1 MDKTQSSTLS
11 GWLRVIIIILPYFI
25 VVGLFQF
32 IGLLITGADLQDRM
46 ADLNLS
52 QDVII
57 TLLSLTG
64 TVLLIWLF
72 RKLVDKESFISIGL
86 RFKGH
91 GKDILW
97 GVLLGLFIMGL
108 GFGLL
113 LLLGEIQVKGIVYHS
128 RNLLLSFALFI
139 IVALN
144 EELFVRGYVLNNL
157 MMSVNKYLAL
167 LISSVAFAAMHIPNP
182 HFSLITFFIL
192 VLSGIIL
199 GLSYLFTKNLWFP
212 IALHFSWNF
221 FQGTVFGFNVSGQDD
236 YSLIEQFRA
245 EDNIINGGLFGFEGS
260 LLCIGMLIL
269 GTFIVW
275 KIFYTKDPPSG
286 ISPSAEELIENQN
299 SIL

>member
-1 MDKTQSSTLS
+1 
-11 GWLRVIIIILPYFI
+11 
-25 VVGLFQF
+25 
-32 IGLLITGADLQDRM
+32 
-46 ADLNLS
+46 
-52 QDVII
+52 
-57 TLLSLTG
+57 
-64 TVLLIWLF
+64 
-72 RKLVDKESFISIGL
+72 
-86 RFKGH
+86 
-91 GKDILW
+91 
-97 GVLLGLFIMGL
+97 
-108 GFGLL
+108 
-113 LLLGEIQVKGIVYHS
+113 
-128 RNLLLSFALFI
+128 
-139 IVALN
+139 
-144 EELFVRGYVLNNL
+144 VRGYVLNNL
-157 MMSVNKYLAL
+157 MLSVNKYLAL

-199 GLSYLFTKNLWFP
+199 GLSYLFTRNLWFP

-275 KIFYTKDPPSG
+275 KIFYTKDPPFET
-286 ISPSAEELIENQN
+286 SPSAEELIGNQD